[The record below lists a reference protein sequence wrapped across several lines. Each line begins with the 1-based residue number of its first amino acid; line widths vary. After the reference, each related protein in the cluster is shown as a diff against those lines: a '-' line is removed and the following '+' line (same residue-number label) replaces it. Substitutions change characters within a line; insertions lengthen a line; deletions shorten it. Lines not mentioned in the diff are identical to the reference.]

1 MSAAAG
7 IGALSIST
15 IEGTYRGNEKQI
27 LNYTYI
33 HFYKKKKFKQ
43 NINNPQITYKEVHL
57 IDGELP
63 PDYIRR
69 KRLLRGIQLPRPAQ
83 TI

>member
-27 LNYTYI
+27 LSYTYI
-33 HFYKKKKFKQ
+33 HFFTKKIISNKILIIRKSLIKKS
-43 NINNPQITYKEVHL
+43 I
-57 IDGELP
+57 
-63 PDYIRR
+63 
-69 KRLLRGIQLPRPAQ
+69 
-83 TI
+83 

>member
-27 LNYTYI
+27 LSYTYI
-33 HFYKKKKFKQ
+33 HFFTKKK
-43 NINNPQITYKEVHL
+43 
-57 IDGELP
+57 
-63 PDYIRR
+63 
-69 KRLLRGIQLPRPAQ
+69 
-83 TI
+83 